1 MTANRTKGLAHA
13 AIFLAATACS
23 MAMAIHSSAADEPL
37 TGATLEQVTAAALK
51 HVGGGTVLE
60 TEAGDGDAAYAVE
73 IQRNDGSIVEVELDE
88 AFKVIGDSAD
98 EDEQGETEQQE
109 DEDKDE
115 DDSDENTEGRLD
127 GMIPQPEVGDLKVAP
142 TSQRVDL
149 AVPTFS
155 NPTKVTNPLFPISLQ
170 ESVLLLGEVD
180 GQPFR
185 TEVTLLPE
193 TRIIKWQGQ
202 LVETLVSQYVAYL
215 GGRLHET
222 AYDHYAQADDG
233 SVWYFGE
240 DVFNFKDGVI
250 VDTHGTWFAGKDGPA
265 AMIMPATPKVG
276 DVYRSENI
284 PGLVFEEVTV
294 KATKRKLDGPLGLI
308 DGGLLVE
315 ELHMIDNNVEEKLF
329 APGYGEFFTGGDGD
343 VEALALAVPTDK
355 ETGVEPAALATLRE
369 GAARIF
375 DAAKDGDW
383 PTAVASAETMRAAW
397 QSYRTGPVPKL
408 IEPRMT
414 AAMEGLAAAI
424 GDEDPKAAGQ
434 AAIDTAQWT
443 LDLTLRYRRPVE
455 IDLARFDLWAVQL
468 LLDAAAS
475 DPAAMNGD
483 FFTLD
488 LIRDRIASALT
499 EADRARV
506 NLQLEE
512 LQSAVGDED
521 FKAAAETAEEL
532 RVIVADLRIAG

>member
-1 MTANRTKGLAHA
+1 MTVNRTRWLAQT
-13 AIFLAATACS
+13 AIVLAVTGCG
-23 MAMAIHSSAADEPL
+23 MTVTGGSAADEPL
-37 TGATLEQVTAAALK
+37 TGTSLEQASAAALK

-60 TEAGDGDAAYAVE
+60 TEAGDEGTAYVVE
-73 IQRNDGSIVEVELDE
+73 ILRNDGSTVEVQLDE

-98 EDEQGETEQQE
+98 DDEQGETEEQE
-109 DEDKDE
+109 DEDKGE
-115 DDSDENTEGRLD
+115 DDGDKKTEGRLD

-142 TSQRVDL
+142 MSQRVDL

-155 NPTKVTNPLFPISLQ
+155 NPTNVTNPWFPVSRQ

-185 TEVTLLPE
+185 TEVTLLPD

-202 LVETLVSQYVAYL
+202 LVETLISQYVAYL
-215 GGRLHET
+215 GGRIHEV

-240 DVFNFKDGVI
+240 DVLNFKDGAI

-265 AMIMPATPKVG
+265 AMIMPAKPKVG
-276 DVYRSENI
+276 DVHRSENI

-294 KATKRKLDGPLGLI
+294 KDVNQTLDGPIGLI
-308 DGGLLVE
+308 KGGLLVE
-315 ELHMIDNNVEEKLF
+315 ELHMIENNVEQKIF

-343 VEALALAVPTDK
+343 VEALALAVPTDR
-355 ETGVEPAALATLRE
+355 ETGAEPAALATLRQ
-369 GAARIF
+369 GAASVF
-375 DAAKDGDW
+375 NAAKAGDW
-383 PTAVASAETMRAAW
+383 PTAVTSADAMSITWQAYRA
-397 QSYRTGPVPKL
+397 GLVPKL

-414 AAMEGLAAAI
+414 AAIEALIAAVSE
-424 GDEDPKAAGQ
+424 EDPKAARQ

-443 LDLTLRYRRPVE
+443 LDLTLRYRRSVE
-455 IDLARFDLWAVQL
+455 IDLARFDLWAAQL
-468 LLDAAAS
+468 LLDAGAS

-488 LIRDRIASALT
+488 LIRDRIAHALND
-499 EADRARV
+499 ADRARV

-512 LQSAVGDED
+512 LLSAVGDED

-532 RVIVADLRIAG
+532 RAIVADLQIAG